1 MVRILCNRTTGRQN
15 FTHETYVYIHDI
27 VVFEEAPEVSSFF
40 QGNRMVLEFLKEL
53 E

>member
-1 MVRILCNRTTGRQN
+1 VVTILGNRTTGRQN
-15 FTHETYVYIHDI
+15 FTHKTYVCIHKI